1 MSRWLHRCRLPALV
15 VVLVMWAAITPA
27 RAGEPDRDAFRQEEE
42 APPGL
47 AGAAEG
53 GEPGQDATRQEDV
66 TAGEPLPSRI
76 EERVTV
82 EAEGVADIAAFA
94 TVVDTEEI
102 ASRGE
107 DLAAVLRRVPGARVR
122 QYGGFGQYAT
132 LSLRSSTAE
141 QVTIQVDGIPQNR
154 ALGGAVDLSFL
165 PATQLQSLT
174 VYRGFAPAAS
184 GSAGLGGLVDIRTR
198 VPGETPEGDLRLLGG
213 ELDSRRAA
221 GALSFRTGG
230 RWRHGVS
237 GEWLQSEGDFLY
249 LDTRETPFNP
259 DDDVTRT
266 RDNNNVEHTYAL
278 WQSIRETESGELAL
292 RARVQARQRGLAG
305 VSSRPATQARLDED
319 LADLSLAWT
328 RRRHGVLQS
337 VSVLADGF
345 RQEIRFQDP
354 EGELGARKDQTTT
367 LTGGGLAT
375 TLRWWKAPHRVLA
388 RLELRHEEADVHDS
402 ALAVPDRGGAR
413 RDQATLS
420 LEDVM
425 PLGRWTLAPSLRA
438 QWRRDRPEAA
448 GDGTL
453 PGSGDEIRDARASA
467 RLGVA
472 FALNDT
478 CALRGSAGNF
488 FRNPNLVELFGDR
501 GFVAG
506 NPSLRPERGESV
518 ELGAACARNE
528 RWSLEAVGFARRV
541 RDLIQFLPVSLGVAK
556 AVNLAAAEITGVELS
571 AGWTLPAGFRLEASG
586 TLQDARDDSGGPADG
601 EPLVFQPRELGWFS
615 ASWRGGRFGTRWDVT
630 YVGENSTD
638 RLDTEA
644 LRLPTRIIHDL
655 LLSHVGR
662 RGLRLSLDVRNIF
675 DRRTL
680 DVQRYPLPG
689 RTVFAGMGW
698 RWGGES
704 T

>member
-1 MSRWLHRCRLPALV
+1 MNRWFPSRRPLALLLLLPWWLAVLPAH
-15 VVLVMWAAITPA
+15 AESA
-27 RAGEPDRDAFRQEEE
+27 RTYEPDEDAPRQEE
-42 APPGL
+42 
-47 AGAAEG
+47 
-53 GEPGQDATRQEDV
+53 V
-66 TAGEPLPSRI
+66 TTGEPLPGEI

-82 EAEGVADIAAFA
+82 EADAYGVADIAAFA
-94 TVVDTEEI
+94 TEVDTDEV

-141 QVTIQVDGIPQNR
+141 QVIIQVDGIPQNR

-213 ELDSRRAA
+213 ELDSQRAA
-221 GALSFRTGG
+221 GSLSFRSGDK
-230 RWRHGVS
+230 WRHGVS

-259 DDDVTRT
+259 NDDVTR
-266 RDNNNVEHTYAL
+266 RRNNNDVEHTYGL
-278 WQSIRETESGELAL
+278 WQSIRETGTGELAL
-292 RARVQARQRGLAG
+292 RARVQDRQRGIAG
-305 VSSRPATQARLDED
+305 VSSRPAMEARLDEG

-328 RRRHGVLQS
+328 RRRHGVLQA
-337 VSVLADGF
+337 VSLLADGF
-345 RQEIRFQDP
+345 RQEIRFRDP
-354 EGELGARKDQTTT
+354 EGELGARKDQTTM

-375 TLRWWKAPHRVLA
+375 TLRWWKAPHRLLA
-388 RLELRHEEADVHDS
+388 RLEVRHEEADVHDS

-413 RDQATLS
+413 RDQAILS

-438 QWRRDRPEAA
+438 EWRRDRPEAA

-453 PGSGDEIRDARASA
+453 AGSGEEFREGRASA

-472 FALNDT
+472 YALNDS

-506 NPSLRPERGESV
+506 NPSLRPERGEAV
-518 ELGAACARNE
+518 EMGTACGRHD
-528 RWSLEAVGFARRV
+528 RWSLEAVVFARQV

-556 AVNLAAAEITGVELS
+556 AMNLAAAEIAGLELS

-586 TLQDARDDSGGPADG
+586 TLQDASDASGGPADG
-601 EPLVFQPRELGWFS
+601 KPLVFQPRELGWFS
-615 ASWRGGRFGTRWDVT
+615 ASWRGGRFSTRWDVT

-644 LRLPTRIIHDL
+644 LRLPARVIHDL
-655 LLSHVGR
+655 LLAYEAP

-689 RTVFAGMGW
+689 RTVFA
-698 RWGGES
+698 
-704 T
+704 